1 MYEFKTTFWQDFT
14 IAEHFGMDA
23 VKDTF
28 KRAFFEWR
36 EADDVAYITELALVM
51 NWKCWDHYEHGNA
64 ELSAYYSDRYYDVR
78 AWCLDN
84 LTGADLE
91 YYFETTD

>member
-1 MYEFKTTFWQDFT
+1 MPYEMKTTFWQDFT
-14 IAEHFGMDA
+14 IAEHFGLAA

-28 KRAFFEWR
+28 KRAFAEWKSD
-36 EADDVAYITELALVM
+36 AVYVTELALVM
-51 NWKCWDHYEHGNA
+51 NWKCWQAYEKGD
-64 ELSAYYSDRYYDVR
+64 SAMTEYYSDRYYEVR

-91 YYFETTD
+91 YYFEATD